1 MTAAPQSADV
11 TSTIPW
17 AKMLAHGWALAQLP
31 RMGRTRVLFER
42 TFSRCGKASVDG
54 LNGGP
59 RPSDACCWLGLPDAQ
74 AAPAPV
80 WLA

>member
-1 MTAAPQSADV
+1 MTAAPRSADV

-17 AKMLAHGWALAQLP
+17 AKMPHGWLWPSCRGWGEQSP
-31 RMGRTRVLFER
+31 VRMDLLQVREGKCRRTEW
-42 TFSRCGKASVDG
+42 GA
-54 LNGGP
+54 